1 MVNFLNKIKQ
11 KSTSGLSVY
20 KYIYSIKNYKGG
32 ECDLEYKNHP
42 VNPDHGQL
50 GWARQLHR
58 ARQAEHEERNNPTS
72 KLGKLFKKKKK
83 DKADTST
90 ENALQKIENIK
101 TEEEVK
107 WQLITAN

>member
-1 MVNFLNKIKQ
+1 MVNFLNNIKQ

-20 KYIYSIKNYKGG
+20 RDIFNKNYKGG
-32 ECDLEYKNHP
+32 EHKLEYKNHP
-42 VNPDHGQL
+42 VNPDQGQL
-50 GWARQLHR
+50 DWSRQLRR
-58 ARQAEHEERNNPTS
+58 AQQAELKEKNYPNS
-72 KLGKLFKKKKK
+72 KLSKLFKKKK
-83 DKADTST
+83 DQADTST